1 MRTAPR
7 FFERR
12 TILRGAGATLFLPW
26 LESIPVFGAAARPQP
41 TLKPP
46 TRFAAFYFP
55 NGVEIEQWGAAGEGA
70 SLQLSRILEPLDPI
84 KRKIIVPSGLWHERL
99 DSRSAHTGKTSGFL
113 SGVENYRIEGN
124 RHKVGASFDQLMA
137 QKIGMETPLPS
148 LCLGIRPDSKIN
160 TDFSSVYRSYISW
173 KSPSQPAGKEI
184 HPRFAFDLLFADREN
199 QQRYKSILDS
209 VHDQAKDLQRQVS
222 RPDREKLD
230 EFLTSVRE
238 VEARIDRADQA
249 DAERWRP
256 SGEFRNPARPGRTPE
271 DRREHVRLML
281 DLIVLAFQINQT
293 RIATFM
299 FENGGC
305 SGNFSFLPGVT
316 EQWHA
321 TSHHQDKPE
330 IKVQYEAINRWHI
343 QQLGYFLKR
352 MDSIQEGEGTLLDHS
367 MVLMG
372 SGLKDGNKH
381 TCHDLPLILA
391 GTGSGTIR
399 TGRAVRYPED
409 SPLAGL
415 YLAIAERMDAPLQ
428 ELADV
433 SQPLG
438 GLT

>member
-1 MRTAPR
+1 MKAAPSY
-7 FFERR
+7 FQRR
-12 TILRGAGATLFLPW
+12 AILRGAGATLLLPW
-26 LESIPVFGAAARPQP
+26 LESIPAFGEGARAQP
-41 TLKPP
+41 TRKPP

-55 NGVEIEQWGAAGEGA
+55 NGVEIDQWAAAGEGED
-70 SLQLSRILEPLDPI
+70 LRLSRILEPLEPI

-99 DSRSAHTGKTSGFL
+99 NSRSAHTGKTSGFL
-113 SGVENYRIEGN
+113 SGVENYKIEGN
-124 RHKVGASFDQLMA
+124 RLKVGTSFDQLMA
-137 QKIGMETPLPS
+137 QKIGTTTTLPS

-184 HPRFAFDLLFADREN
+184 HPRFAFDLLFADREK
-199 QQRYKSILDS
+199 QRRYKSILDS
-209 VHDQAKDLQRQVS
+209 VYDQTRDLQRQVS

-238 VEARIDRADQA
+238 VEERIDRAEQTES
-249 DAERWRP
+249 ERQPP
-256 SGEFRNPARPGRTPE
+256 SGKFPHPVRPELTPE
-271 DRREHVRLML
+271 DRQEHVQLML
-281 DLIVLAFQINQT
+281 DLIVLAFQINKT

-299 FENGGC
+299 FDNGGC

-316 EQWHA
+316 EEWHA

-343 QQLGYFLKR
+343 QQLAYFLKR
-352 MDSIQEGEGTLLDHS
+352 MDSIQEGDGTLLDHS
-367 MVLMG
+367 MVVMG

-381 TCHDLPLILA
+381 TCHDLPLLLA
-391 GTGSGTIR
+391 GAGSGTIR
-399 TGRAVRYPED
+399 TGRAVRYPPD
-409 SPLAGL
+409 SPLVGL
-415 YLAIAERMDAPLQ
+415 YLAIAERMGTSIG